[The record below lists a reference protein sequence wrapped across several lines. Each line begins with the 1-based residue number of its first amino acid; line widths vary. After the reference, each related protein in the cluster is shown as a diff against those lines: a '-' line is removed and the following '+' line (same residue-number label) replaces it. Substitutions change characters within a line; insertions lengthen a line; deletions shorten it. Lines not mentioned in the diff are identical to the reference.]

1 MYLRGRLPFHCSQ
14 AQDRDRD
21 RCVRDFPLDLPSSQV
36 ILFLLFARLPG
47 PLQPNLREA
56 GLLVEYLVRRLRVE

>member
-1 MYLRGRLPFHCSQ
+1 
-14 AQDRDRD
+14 
-21 RCVRDFPLDLPSSQV
+21 VRDFPLDLPSSQV

>member
-1 MYLRGRLPFHCSQ
+1 M
-14 AQDRDRD
+14 
-21 RCVRDFPLDLPSSQV
+21 RDFPLDLPSSQV
-36 ILFLLFARLPG
+36 ILFLLLFARLPG